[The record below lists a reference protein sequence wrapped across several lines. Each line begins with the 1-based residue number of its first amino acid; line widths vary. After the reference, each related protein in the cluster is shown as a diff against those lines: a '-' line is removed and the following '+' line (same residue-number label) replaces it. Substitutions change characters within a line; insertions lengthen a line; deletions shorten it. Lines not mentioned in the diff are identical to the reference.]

1 MKKRLIALLLVLPLL
16 LGTAFAW
23 GNKADKTYAKAK
35 QKLTEQLYAD
45 AAELF
50 DSVSDYEDASLLA
63 MYCRAK
69 DAAGQGQYAQ
79 AAGGMKALGD
89 FLDAPQLANYYTAL
103 NYESNLQF
111 EEAASILMDLALF
124 MDSSQRLLSYPDKIN
139 ARDYAAA
146 ERLESAGQ
154 LEDALSAFKALGSYS
169 DSAAR
174 AAAVQAKINA
184 RDYDR
189 ADSAEEK
196 GDYAAAYEGFL
207 ALGSYSDS
215 HDRAAALKERALYA
229 KACAAADSGDFDQAH
244 TLFEQLGDYEDSA
257 AKAYVTSVVDFA
269 KLVDKGDGIAAFS
282 FHDVLGLINVPENVI
297 VSPQWDAIGAVNA
310 YGLMGVRL
318 DGQSW
323 YDRKYGYINTLGQVV
338 VDCVWDEI
346 GDYADGLVVV
356 GRDGLYGL
364 CDAQGNVVTET
375 QWKWIAA
382 LVDDEYYDEY
392 GREKMLLA
400 ISEDRIAVCNKD
412 GLWGFIDTQGNVI
425 GDVRWQSVE
434 QYSEGLALVCDE
446 NGRYGYVDLDGAIAI
461 EPQYSDALSF
471 SEGLAAVKKGHYWQY
486 IDSADSVVIEPQYT
500 QAMSFEKGRADVYKA
515 NEGWQIIDKT
525 GGLVY
530 FANVG
535 LYQQAEALMESGEYA
550 AASEIFRD
558 MRGYQDADSKLEEC
572 IAGIQEAD
580 YQAALALKESGEYA
594 EAYAQFE
601 KLDGYKDAAEQ
612 MDACT
617 AAIQEADYQ
626 AALALMES
634 GSYAEAYEQFAK
646 LDGYKDAAEQMD
658 ACIAGIKEADY
669 QEAVTL
675 MESGEYKAARAI
687 LEGMPGYRDADSR
700 LEECLKALGPEY
712 KKGDIVMMGTYG
724 GEAIEWLV
732 LDVSGS
738 QYTMSSLK
746 GLEVMPF
753 NETTGTNIWE
763 NCTAR
768 AWLNDTFYQ
777 EAFTDDERRVIVPGA
792 TGDNVWLLSAD
803 EAMQYFASNDQR
815 ACGATEYARQNNALI
830 SAATQTCRWWLRS
843 PGEYPTM
850 AMRVESNGQVN
861 MTGNLVNYGGVC
873 IRPVIVINYQQ

>member
-1 MKKRLIALLLVLPLL
+1 MTYKCAWEDFLMKKRLAALLLVLPLL
-16 LGTAFAW
+16 LGAASAW

-35 QKLTEQLYAD
+35 QKLTDQLYAD

-69 DAAGQGQYAQ
+69 DAAGMKQYAQ

-89 FLDAPQLANYYTAL
+89 FLDAPQLADYYTAL
-103 NYESNLQF
+103 YYESTLQF
-111 EEAASILMDLALF
+111 EEAASILTDLALF
-124 MDSSQRLLSYPDKIN
+124 MDSAQRLLSYPDKIN

-174 AAAVQAKINA
+174 AKAVQDKISA
-184 RDYDR
+184 RDYAR
-189 ADSAEEK
+189 ADSAEGK
-196 GDYAAAYEGFL
+196 DDYAAAYEGFW

-215 HDRAAALKERALYA
+215 RDRANALKERALYA
-229 KACAAADSGDFDQAH
+229 QACDAADSGDFARAH

-269 KLVDKGDGIAAFS
+269 ELVDKDDGIAAFS
-282 FHDVLGLINVPENVI
+282 FHDVWGLINAPENVI
-297 VSPQWDAIGAVNA
+297 VSPRWDAIGAVNA
-310 YGLMGVRL
+310 YGLMSVRL
-318 DGQSW
+318 DDDSW
-323 YDRKYGYINTLGQVV
+323 YWYNRKYGYINTLGQVV
-338 VDCVWDEI
+338 IDCVWDEI

-364 CDAQGNVVTET
+364 CDVQGNVVTDA
-375 QWKWIAA
+375 QWMWIGA
-382 LVDDEYYDEY
+382 LMDDEYYDEC
-392 GREKMLLA
+392 GMEKMSLA

-412 GLWGFIDTQGNVI
+412 GLWGFIDTQGSVI
-425 GDVRWQSVE
+425 GDVRWQSVKP
-434 QYSEGLALVCDE
+434 YSEGLALVCDE
-446 NGRYGYVDLDGAIAI
+446 NGRYGYIDLDGYIAI

-471 SEGLAAVKKGHYWQY
+471 SEGLAAVKKGNDWQY
-486 IDSADSVVIEPQYT
+486 IDSANSVVIEPLYA

-515 NEGWQIIDKT
+515 DEGWQIIDKT

-535 LYQQAEALMESGEYA
+535 LYQQAEALMENGEYA

-558 MRGYQDADSKLEEC
+558 MRGYQDADGKLEEC
-572 IAGIQEAD
+572 
-580 YQAALALKESGEYA
+580 L
-594 EAYAQFE
+594 
-601 KLDGYKDAAEQ
+601 
-612 MDACT
+612 

-626 AALALMES
+626 AA
-634 GSYAEAYEQFAK
+634 
-646 LDGYKDAAEQMD
+646 
-658 ACIAGIKEADY
+658 IA
-669 QEAVTL
+669 L

-700 LEECLKALGPEY
+700 LEECREALGSEY
-712 KKGDIVMMGTYG
+712 KKGDIVVMGTYG

-738 QYTMSSLK
+738 RYTMISLK

-753 NETTGTNIWE
+753 NETLGVNTWE
-763 NCTAR
+763 DCSAR

-777 EAFTDDERRVIVPGA
+777 EAFTDEERSVIVPGA
-792 TGDNVWLLSAD
+792 TGDNVWILSAD
-803 EAMQYFASNDQR
+803 EAGKYFANNDQR
-815 ACGATEYARQNNALI
+815 ACGATEHARQNNALI

-843 PGEYPTM
+843 PGEYLTTV
-850 AMRVESNGQVN
+850 MRVESNGRVN
-861 MTGNLVNYGGVC
+861 TTGNLVNYDGVC
-873 IRPVIVINYQQ
+873 VRPVIVIDYQQ